1 MFGILVGPDIKEMIS
16 ERRFSEVRRSLLAL
30 SPPTVAEIFADMAPD
45 DVAVVFRV
53 LPRAFAAD
61 IFEYLPFETQESL
74 LRSLATEQV
83 AAILNEMA
91 PDDRTALLEELPG
104 TATRRLLE
112 LLSPEERRVA
122 TELLG
127 YPQESVGRRM
137 SPDYVAVRADWT
149 VAQVMDHIRKV
160 GHDKETL
167 NVVYVVDE
175 KGHLI
180 GDLRLRELVLLDPA
194 ARVGDKMH
202 RDYFGLSADQ
212 DQENAVKAFRDLDRV
227 ALPVVD
233 SSGVLVGIV
242 TVDDV
247 LDVAEEEATED
258 IQKMAAV
265 EVLEAPYMEVGI
277 ASLIRK
283 RATWLSLLFV
293 GEMFTASAMGYF
305 EDEIK
310 RALVLSLFIPLIISS
325 GGNSGSQASSL
336 IIRSLALGEL
346 RLSDWW
352 RVLLRELMSGC
363 ALGLVLGTIVV
374 LRIVF
379 WPWRTEV
386 YGEHYVIIGLTVGAA
401 VVGVVLYGTLVGAL
415 FPLLLRRLGL
425 DPAVSSA
432 PFVATLV
439 DVTGIIIYF
448 TIAMLTLR
456 STLLSSPTVS
466 NAIKTIS
473 VIDPPL
479 CLPVPRPAWIFV
491 CPVL

>member
-1 MFGILVGPDIKEMIS
+1 MFGILVGPDIVEMIK

-30 SPPTVAEIFADMAPD
+30 SPPTVAEVFADMAPD

-53 LPRAFAAD
+53 LPRAFATD

-104 TATRRLLE
+104 AATRRLLE
-112 LLSPEERRVA
+112 LLSPEERRIA
-122 TELLG
+122 KELLG
-127 YPQESVGRRM
+127 YPEESVGRRM
-137 SPDYVAVRADWT
+137 NPEYVAVRANWT

-160 GHDKETL
+160 GNDKETL
-167 NVVYVVDE
+167 NVIYVVDD
-175 KGHLI
+175 KGYLI
-180 GDLRLRELVLLDPA
+180 GDLRLRELVLLDPNA
-194 ARVGDKMH
+194 QMSDTIH
-202 RDYFGLSADQ
+202 RDFFALRADQ
-212 DQENAVKAFRDLDRV
+212 DQEEAVKAFRDLDRV
-227 ALPVVD
+227 VLPVVD
-233 SSGVLVGIV
+233 SGGVLVGIV

-265 EVLEAPYMEVGI
+265 EVLDAPYMEMGL
-277 ASLIRK
+277 ARLIRK
-283 RATWLSLLFV
+283 RATWLSVLFL

-346 RLSDWW
+346 RTRDWW
-352 RVLLRELMSGC
+352 RVLLRELMSGL
-363 ALGLVLGTIVV
+363 ALGCVLGTIVV
-374 LRIVF
+374 LRVVL
-379 WPWRTEV
+379 WPWRTEM
-386 YGEHYVIIGLTVGAA
+386 YGEHYTIVGITVGVA
-401 VVGVVLYGTLVGAL
+401 VIGVVMYGTLVGAL
-415 FPLLLRRLGL
+415 FPLLLRRVGL

-439 DVTGIIIYF
+439 DVTGIVIYF
-448 TIAMLTLR
+448 SIAMLLLKG
-456 STLLSSPTVS
+456 TLL
-466 NAIKTIS
+466 
-473 VIDPPL
+473 
-479 CLPVPRPAWIFV
+479 
-491 CPVL
+491 